1 MNENE
6 QTKGQ
11 KTHCFNQMPGK
22 CTWCNSIPFKENF
35 PSSKKKKTP
44 ITGYLETFIV
54 MVSFFL
60 SPQPSLL
67 APEKP
72 ARGVQIVETAQR
84 KASRK
89 QSVGGRE
96 RWGKKPSSLPLPF
109 FRFFSPA
116 FFLRHYPL
124 SELLKQAS
132 ARSGIAIHT
141 ETNTNSCRDP
151 QAGQNLQGVTDITKR
166 RGLGDFFNGCLCS
179 YCCNRHLC
187 YDGGRF
193 GRVKI
198 ETLRVGA
205 SAKEGTREGG
215 GEKKKRCSFVV
226 LRYKK

>member
-1 MNENE
+1 MGAGRDGERNP
-6 QTKGQ
+6 
-11 KTHCFNQMPGK
+11 HL
-22 CTWCNSIPFKENF
+22 S
-35 PSSKKKKTP
+35 
-44 ITGYLETFIV
+44 L
-54 MVSFFL
+54 FL
-60 SPQPSLL
+60 SSAFFP
-67 APEKP
+67 
-72 ARGVQIVETAQR
+72 
-84 KASRK
+84 
-89 QSVGGRE
+89 
-96 RWGKKPSSLPLPF
+96 PL
-109 FRFFSPA
+109 
-116 FFLRHYPL
+116 FLRHYPL

-132 ARSGIAIHT
+132 ARSGIVIHT

-179 YCCNRHLC
+179 YFCNRHLC

>member
-1 MNENE
+1 M
-6 QTKGQ
+6 
-11 KTHCFNQMPGK
+11 GK
-22 CTWCNSIPFKENF
+22 ETLIS
-35 PSSKKKKTP
+35 PSS
-44 ITGYLETFIV
+44 F
-54 MVSFFL
+54 
-60 SPQPSLL
+60 
-67 APEKP
+67 
-72 ARGVQIVETAQR
+72 
-84 KASRK
+84 
-89 QSVGGRE
+89 
-96 RWGKKPSSLPLPF
+96 LPLF
-109 FRFFSPA
+109 FPR

-193 GRVKI
+193 GRVKL

-226 LRYKK
+226 LRYKKWSLLWNGLGIVRANLNLTNLLVFVQN